1 MAILTFMH
9 ISVKDAKNQLSELLH
24 RVEAGEKIILTRHGK
39 PVVELHPHEQKRA
52 GIKFEVLEAI
62 KKELGVDKLVTYIS
76 PDFDDPLPE
85 DFLITP
91 TTGNFDVARHSYSI
105 GDLGPNRP

>member
-1 MAILTFMH
+1 MY

-24 RVEAGEKIILTRHGK
+24 RVEAGEKVILTRHGR
-39 PVVELHPHEQKRA
+39 PVVEMRPHEQKRG
-52 GIKFEVLEAI
+52 GIDFEALEAI
-62 KKELGVDKLVTYIS
+62 KKELGVERLVTHIS

-91 TTGNFDVARHSYSI
+91 TTDK
-105 GDLGPNRP
+105 L

>member
-1 MAILTFMH
+1 MQ

-24 RVEAGEKIILTRHGK
+24 RVEAGEKVVLTRHGK
-39 PVVELHPHEQKRA
+39 PVIDLVPHQPKKGGINWEAGKRFMEEHK
-52 GIKFEVLEAI
+52 I
-62 KKELGVDKLVTYIS
+62 DKIVSYIA

-91 TTGNFDVARHSYSI
+91 ITYPDETA
-105 GDLGPNRP
+105 

>member
-1 MAILTFMH
+1 MY

-24 RVEAGEKIILTRHGK
+24 RVEAGEKVILTRHGR
-39 PVVELHPHEQKRA
+39 PVVEMRPHEQKRG
-52 GIKFEVLEAI
+52 GIDFGALEAI
-62 KKELGVDKLVTYIS
+62 KKELGVERLVTHIS

-91 TTGNFDVARHSYSI
+91 TTDK
-105 GDLGPNRP
+105 L